1 MGGDGDESCC
11 YCFDG
16 YFDGGAAFGRDRQGS
31 WLGYVESGCSLVRFE
46 DESYV
51 VNSYVEVVDYGDLE
65 YAGVCK
71 EVDGTW

>member
-1 MGGDGDESCC
+1 M
-11 YCFDG
+11 
-16 YFDGGAAFGRDRQGS
+16 
-31 WLGYVESGCSLVRFE
+31 ESGCALVRFE